1 VAPTI
6 LDRAESFREQTK
18 GMSRAQKIQW
28 FGSKLGVDEWSL
40 LRLLGY
46 SPASIR
52 RRTAKGATFTDL
64 AEAKPDQTIWVS
76 ELFFDLF
83 DRSGYDLAVL
93 SERLNFVAKRTTPT
107 GLEANGADDR
117 AATQKPGQPT
127 AALLRKI
134 QLGGRDVI
142 LSLMEYL
149 SAARMAGASPH

>member
-46 SPASIR
+46 SPAAINR
-52 RRTAKGATFTDL
+52 RKAKGATFTDL

-76 ELFFDLF
+76 ELFFNLF
-83 DRSGYDLAVL
+83 DRSGYDLAAV
-93 SERLNFVAKRTTPT
+93 SERLNFVAKRTTST
-107 GLEANGADDR
+107 GLEANGVDGLV
-117 AATQKPGQPT
+117 ATKKPGRPT
-127 AALLRKI
+127 AALLREI
-134 QLGGRDVI
+134 QLGGPDVI
-142 LSLMEYL
+142 HSLTEYL
-149 SAARMAGASPH
+149 SAARMAASHH